1 MGKNKII
8 SKGEHEACME
18 KAKEMID
25 RGCGMGQIMEE
36 TNLTAEDIVKAK
48 KKWVDRS

>member
-1 MGKNKII
+1 MGKNKIMN
-8 SKGEHEACME
+8 KGQHEACME

-36 TNLTAEDIVKAK
+36 TNLTAEDIIKAK
-48 KKWVDRS
+48 NKWVDRS

>member
-1 MGKNKII
+1 MGKNKIM

-25 RGCGMGQIMEE
+25 RGCGMTEIIAETILSEE
-36 TNLTAEDIVKAK
+36 DVTKAK